1 MLLWKMCSCNL
12 RGLGWIVIWKLCL
25 PFSLCFYVYVP
36 AYVCLLFCVCD
47 PMLSMCARGSR
58 QCRFVLMRPDRSPV
72 RRGQRAALLLGA
84 DAIIHHKAQ
93 HQQSRDSNQ
102 ER

>member
-1 MLLWKMCSCNL
+1 MCMSL
-12 RGLGWIVIWKLCL
+12 RMC
-25 PFSLCFYVYVP
+25 
-36 AYVCLLFCVCD
+36 VCLCVCVCVCVCVVSVCD
-47 PMLSMCARGSR
+47 QMLSMCARGSR

-93 HQQSRDSNQ
+93 HQQRRDSNQ
-102 ER
+102 ERQCF